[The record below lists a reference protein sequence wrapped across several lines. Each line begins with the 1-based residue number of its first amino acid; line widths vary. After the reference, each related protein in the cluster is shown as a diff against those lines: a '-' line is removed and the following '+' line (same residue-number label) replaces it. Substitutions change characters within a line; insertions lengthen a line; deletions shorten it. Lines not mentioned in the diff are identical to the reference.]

1 MIRFDFLNKILFS
14 LLSSENDV
22 ALVIKYKF
30 HDQKEAEEDPNKN
43 DMNTKKQ
50 KMGDIKK
57 ANVVEYS
64 YIKLPALL
72 FGQYLEEDCQKFI
85 DDCNR

>member
-1 MIRFDFLNKILFS
+1 
-14 LLSSENDV
+14 
-22 ALVIKYKF
+22 
-30 HDQKEAEEDPNKN
+30 
-43 DMNTKKQ
+43 MNTKKL